1 MCEDKIP
8 RKIDGGFY
16 RYKSRGLIGHKR
28 EWKGIKGERRGI
40 RGKKGHKGEW
50 KGEKGRMLLQS
61 RAPWKEGTT
70 NSVFSPIIL
79 TTHFYHEQMS

>member
-8 RKIDGGFY
+8 HKIDGEFY

-40 RGKKGHKGEW
+40 RGR
-50 KGEKGRMLLQS
+50 GR
-61 RAPWKEGTT
+61 A
-70 NSVFSPIIL
+70 
-79 TTHFYHEQMS
+79 